1 MSRFQVG
8 AATLLVPYH
17 GGRELQVTDFG
28 GETHDAWEM
37 PAVVAAPDGL
47 LMEIAYQRWDGAG
60 AVVALSRGDSAPA
73 YDRLLHGARL
83 SVMARE
89 DGAEHVKADLL
100 HWDPTEGPN
109 GWGNAKKATPEEL
122 DSTLGR
128 SAETLFFEAGALD
141 FGTRAEV
148 LGDKSNAHKNR
159 LAVVFPG
166 YEALGPLAVYVLTR
180 VLPIVKAR
188 LGS

>member
-1 MSRFQVG
+1 MSRFHVG
-8 AATLLVPYH
+8 PATLLVPDH
-17 GGRELQVTDFG
+17 GGRERAVPGFR

-37 PAVVAAPDGL
+37 PAVVAAPGGL
-47 LMEIAYQRWDGAG
+47 LMEIAYQRWNGEG

-73 YDRLLHGARL
+73 YDRLLHGGRL

-109 GWGNAKKATPEEL
+109 GWGNAKRATPEEL

-148 LGDKSNAHKNR
+148 LGDKSNAYKNR

-188 LGS
+188 LAS